1 VIAIV
6 GARKPAVFRLVDDES
21 GALMSETTPPIP
33 KSGGSG
39 PFILAAIV
47 MLLLMGGLIYWKVK
61 GSSSETAKVETP
73 KPTATPEQPVLDE
86 PPPPPPPPIASA
98 DASAKPDDTKGPKK
112 VASAAPLACG
122 DCTGEPNP
130 GLSAALNGK
139 AGQSRGCYEKALS
152 SNATLSGHM
161 TVAIK
166 INQQGTVCSASVKSD
181 MGNAGVENCVLQNFR
196 ATTFPAPK
204 GGCVEAHVPLNFK
217 PKT

>member
-1 VIAIV
+1 
-6 GARKPAVFRLVDDES
+6 
-21 GALMSETTPPIP
+21 MSETTPPIP

-61 GSSSETAKVETP
+61 GSSTDTAKVDAP
-73 KPTATPEQPVLDE
+73 KPSATPDQPTLEE
-86 PPPPPPPPIASA
+86 PPPPPPPPVAST

-112 VASAAPLACG
+112 VGSAVALSCG

-130 GLSAALNGK
+130 GLNAALNGK

-152 SNATLSGHM
+152 SNSTLSGHM

-166 INQQGTVCSASVKSD
+166 INQQGAVCSASVKSD

>member
-1 VIAIV
+1 
-6 GARKPAVFRLVDDES
+6 
-21 GALMSETTPPIP
+21 MSETTPPIP

-61 GSSSETAKVETP
+61 GNSAEETAKVEAP
-73 KPTATPEQPVLDE
+73 KPSATPEQPVLDE
-86 PPPPPPPPIASA
+86 APPPPPPPVAST
-98 DASAKPDDTKGPKK
+98 DASAKPADSAGPKK
-112 VASAAPLACG
+112 VGSAVALACG

-130 GLSAALNGK
+130 GLNAALNGK

-152 SNATLSGHM
+152 TNSTLAGHM

-166 INQQGTVCSASVKSD
+166 INQSGAVCSASVKSD